1 MIAAKPGLAGPNFKY
16 YVRSIDVTHDA
27 GVAVVA
33 KTDFFGC
40 DFVEYLSVNKIDGKW
55 KITNKTYTCTSLTP
69 KPLKIGYWKIR
80 GLIAPVRYILEYLG
94 VPYEEVQYEQGDAP
108 DYDRSCWFSVK
119 EKLGLDFP
127 NLPYLI
133 DGDVQITESSA
144 IMRYITNQYA
154 SKAFGGKK
162 DVDSANIDMMF
173 GVVSDIK
180 SAATG
185 HCYGS
190 GDKNAVIEI
199 SNRME
204 GV

>member
-1 MIAAKPGLAGPNFKY
+1 MVAGKPGMAGPNYKY

-33 KTDFFGC
+33 ETDYLGC
-40 DFVEYLSVNKIDGKW
+40 DFVDYFSVAKIDGKW
-55 KITNKTYTCTSLTP
+55 KITNKTYTCTGLTP

-80 GLIAPVRYILEYLG
+80 GLIAPVRYILEHLG
-94 VPYEEVQYEQGDAP
+94 IPYVEEMYEQGDAP
-108 DYDRSCWFSVK
+108 DFDRSCWFSVK

-144 IMRYITNQYA
+144 IFRYITNQYA
-154 SKAFGGKK
+154 SSDFGGKTDDDK
-162 DVDSANIDMMF
+162 AHVDMMF